1 MRKKN
6 PWFDYALDDFKAIEV
21 LLNEKVYR
29 LACFHAQ
36 QFVEKVFKGLLFQQ
50 GIDPP
55 RTHDLG
61 FLYQKLEQL
70 NLLLKI
76 DMPDLE
82 FLSDVYLEFRYP
94 PDIGLLPHGE
104 PMEEDALKAL
114 EIAQRI
120 FAQVDCEPAKGSRGN
135 LMFLLC

>member
-1 MRKKN
+1 MKRVALCMKEKN

-29 LACFHAQ
+29 LGCFHAQ
-36 QFVEKVFKGLLFQQ
+36 QFVEKVFKGLLLQQ
-50 GIDPP
+50 GINPP

-61 FLYQKLEQL
+61 FLYQKLSQL
-70 NLLLKI
+70 NLPLKI

-82 FLSDVYLEFRYP
+82 FLSGVYVEFRYP

-104 PMEEDALKAL
+104 PTREDAQKAL
-114 EIAQRI
+114 EIAERV
-120 FAQVDCEPAKGSRGN
+120 FAQVEK
-135 LMFLLC
+135 LLEGEA

>member
-1 MRKKN
+1 MKKKN
-6 PWFDYALDDFKAIEV
+6 PWFDYALDDFKAIKV

-29 LACFHAQ
+29 LVCFHAQ

-70 NLLLKI
+70 NLPLKI

-82 FLSDVYLEFRYP
+82 FLSDVYVEFRYP
-94 PDIGLLPHGE
+94 LDIGLLPQGK
-104 PMEEDALKAL
+104 PAKEDAHKAL
-114 EIAQRI
+114 EIARRV
-120 FAQVDCEPAKGSRGN
+120 FAHVEKS
-135 LMFLLC
+135 L